1 MLWVQLESRGWL
13 PALRCQRRLLLP
25 PLTAAAAH
33 RCRRSPL
40 PPLHPPL
47 AGNVLMGAAFY
58 SLIFMLIGV
67 RKSASETMQLN

>member
-1 MLWVQLESRGWL
+1 MWWCGCSWSHGVGC
-13 PALRCQRRLLLP
+13 LRC
-25 PLTAAAAH
+25 AASAASAAY